1 MKKTK
6 IVIFKISFILV
17 FSSLFFGGCISL
29 TKELP
34 AYKTYSLEYK
44 KDNTSS
50 KYFDK
55 TIQVLEP
62 KALESINSEAITYS
76 KDDFSKEKYAL
87 NRWSDKPSKMLQ
99 RTIASYLTSKNSYKY
114 ITSSNIKVKS
124 DFKIV
129 SQLVDFNHTFT
140 KNSSYADFSIRVYLI
155 NNHNEKVFFKSFTYT
170 KRTSTNN
177 AKGLVK
183 TMNEVNNIFLS
194 DLNTFIQSVLNK

>member
-44 KDNTSS
+44 KDNTPS

-55 TIQVLEP
+55 TILVLEP
-62 KALESINSEAITYS
+62 KALESINSEKITYS

-99 RTIASYLTSKNSYKY
+99 RTIAAYLASKNSYKY
-114 ITSSNIKVKS
+114 ITNSNIKVKS

-129 SQLVDFNHTFT
+129 SQLVDFNHTFV

-155 NNHNEKVFFKSFTYT
+155 NTHSKEVFFKNFTYT
-170 KRTSTNN
+170 KKTLTND

-183 TMNEVNNIFLS
+183 TMNKVNNVFLS
-194 DLNTFIQSVLNK
+194 DLNTFLQSILNK